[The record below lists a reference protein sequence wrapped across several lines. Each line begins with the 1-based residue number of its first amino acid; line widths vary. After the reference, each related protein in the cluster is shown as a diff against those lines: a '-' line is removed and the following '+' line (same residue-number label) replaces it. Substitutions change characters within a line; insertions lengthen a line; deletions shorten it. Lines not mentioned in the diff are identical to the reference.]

1 MDDAALVNAAPCT
14 QVGPFFQGG
23 FRMEIWPSM
32 MSGAS
37 RVSCFTGAFAVRSR
51 QRAVWESSVRRP
63 VRGLWIVARNLEIC
77 NLNRSVI
84 NTLVIFLPICERDV
98 AVWQNGADRP
108 IDFPVIVEL
117 LTAWYWPQFTAFA
130 SWASDPWPF
139 ALPDHV
145 F

>member
-1 MDDAALVNAAPCT
+1 LATKILEIEDANIDPAVDENVDDAALVNAMPCT

-63 VRGLWIVARNLEIC
+63 VRGL
-77 NLNRSVI
+77 
-84 NTLVIFLPICERDV
+84 
-98 AVWQNGADRP
+98 
-108 IDFPVIVEL
+108 
-117 LTAWYWPQFTAFA
+117 
-130 SWASDPWPF
+130 
-139 ALPDHV
+139 
-145 F
+145 